1 MVARKARRQGKRSKE
16 DTVRRHARE
25 RGRERYGVEMGS
37 NLEAFIVRQITS
49 GRSRP
54 VERQSLRVSVHDVTL
69 EDGQV
74 VRVVYDKERRQ
85 IVTFLPMPPRDH
97 AAEDTS
103 PEQRSRP

>member
-1 MVARKARRQGKRSKE
+1 MVSRKAHRRGARSKE

-25 RGRERYGVEMGS
+25 RGRERYGVEMGAD
-37 NLEAFIVRQITS
+37 LERFIIGRITS
-49 GRSRP
+49 GRSTP

-69 EDGQV
+69 DDGQH

-85 IVTFLPMPPRDH
+85 IVTFLPMPERDH
-97 AAEDTS
+97 AAEATS